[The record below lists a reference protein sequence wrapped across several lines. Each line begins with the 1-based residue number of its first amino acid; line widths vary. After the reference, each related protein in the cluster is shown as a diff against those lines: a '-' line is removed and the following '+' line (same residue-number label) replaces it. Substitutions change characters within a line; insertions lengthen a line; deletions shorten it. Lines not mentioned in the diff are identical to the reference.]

1 MLASSA
7 ATFPLTAAQRDV
19 WLDQISR
26 GDSPLYNIGGYL
38 QLSGAV
44 DPATL
49 HKALEQLVCA
59 HEVLRTVLMPGAGAD
74 GMPLQS
80 YAARLPV
87 SLPLHD
93 VSGHPEPEQA
103 ARALIND
110 NMRRP
115 YVLDG
120 SPLLDFCLI
129 RLADDQHWLAGQAHH
144 LILDGWGFGLLF
156 KSLGELYSALMAG
169 KDLELVA
176 PGYSDFIADD
186 ARYQASQRYS
196 LDRAYW
202 LEKYCNL
209 PEPLLVSRYHN
220 RRANDPAPS
229 HAWVQPLPGT
239 LHARMKQFAERHNAS
254 AFHVLLA
261 VLHVYFARTAQR
273 DEWIVGLPLL
283 NRSGARFKATLG
295 HFAQVSAVRMAF
307 DEGLDF
313 AALVVEVRNA
323 LKRDFRHQRFPL
335 SELNRSLEL
344 SREGRAQL
352 FEVSVSYELEDHGY
366 CYTDAQAQT
375 VKVSNGYEAT
385 PLAVHLRSNS
395 CNDEASLHLVHHRA
409 WIDDDEASAIAGR
422 LLHILEQGLESPSLK
437 IQNFHLSEPAEQLQ
451 LQAWNQTES
460 VAGDEQLI
468 HRRIEQQ
475 ARTRPY
481 AVAAIFQGQHL
492 TYAQLN
498 RQANALA
505 QRLIYQGVRPD
516 DRVAIVSRR
525 GLETLVGL
533 LAVLKAGAAYVP
545 IDPSHPRER
554 LHYLLTDSAPVVVL
568 TLSSLIERLPPL
580 AVPLIELDHCI
591 DGQGAENNPQVAGL
605 GSDNLVYVIYTS
617 GSTGQPKG
625 VMVEHRTLA
634 NLVDWHCQAFD
645 VKAGS
650 HTSCLA
656 GFGFDAMAWEVWPT
670 LCAGATLHVA
680 PVQDGG
686 EDIEAMLDWWR
697 AQPLDVSFLPTPVAE
712 YAFSQNQDHPT
723 LCTLLIGGDRLR
735 QFTHNRRYAVVN
747 NYGPTETTVVA
758 TSGQVLATGSLHIG
772 GPIANTRVYVL
783 DKHLQAMPVGVPG
796 ELYIGGEGVA
806 RGYLNQPQLT
816 DERFVADPFSDV
828 AQARMYRSGD
838 LVRWNDDGTLDYL
851 GRNDDQVKI
860 RGMRIELGEIE
871 SVLASLEGIKD
882 AVVLVRD
889 LHLLAWFTETVTVD
903 TDTLA
908 AAMRAR
914 LPGYMVPRAF
924 TRLAALPLTANG
936 KLDRRALPDPDPAYL
951 LGNAYE
957 APQGEVE
964 IAMAAI
970 WAQVLGIERVG
981 RHDNFFE
988 LGGHSLL
995 AVSLVEQLR
1004 KAGLKADVHVLLS
1017 QPTLAALA
1025 ACQTDVSTFKVPAN
1039 LIPAGCKQI
1048 TPGMLSLVALEQ
1060 PAIDRIV
1067 ASVPG
1072 GAANVQEIY
1081 PLAPLQEGILY
1092 HHLTAEQGDPY
1103 LLQWRLAFD
1112 TPERLYSWAAAL
1124 QEVIDRHDILRTS
1137 VVWQGLESPQQ
1148 VVWRNAELTVQA
1160 IEFEADDP
1168 ETPVID
1174 RLQRQFDARHHRLDL
1189 TQAPLMRLVHAQQAS
1204 SGETVAILLFHH
1216 LVLDNTAM
1224 EIVSREMQA
1233 LLFGHRYDLK
1243 TPVPYRNYVAQVRLA
1258 NDEASHTAF
1267 FTEMLGDVDEPTLPF
1282 GIQDVHADG
1291 SGIEEERRALDPE
1304 LALRLRE
1311 QARQLGVS
1319 AASLMHVVWARVL
1332 GVLAN
1337 RRDVVFGTV
1346 LLGRMGGEGADRA
1359 LGVFINT
1366 LPLRVDTAQDTRSA
1380 VEAVHAKLSALIA
1393 HEQAS
1398 LVLAQ
1403 GCSAVASGSPLFSAL
1418 LNYRHSAEVKPQDGE
1433 GLWQGVRVLGGDV
1446 RSNYPLTLCVDDLG
1460 EGFDLHMLAQQ
1471 GMGAERITGWVL
1483 NTLEHL
1489 LDTLEQ
1495 ALPLR
1500 LESVAILDA
1509 AERNHLL
1516 LDFNGSEQPFPQD
1529 CTVNALIEAQAASQP
1544 DSPAVI
1550 QGGHVLT
1557 YAQLNERAN
1566 RLAHY
1571 LIDLGVKT
1579 DERIALCLHRGPERL
1594 VAMLAVLKAG
1604 AAYVPV
1610 DPVYP
1615 AERIAYLLQDSAPRV
1630 VLTENST
1637 HELAGDTARVNIEQ
1651 ADWLGSSGN
1660 NPCVAALDAQKLAY
1674 VIYTSGSTGQP
1685 KGVMVEHCTLVNL
1698 VHWHC
1703 QAFALQAGSHTASV
1717 AGFGFDAMAWEVWP
1731 ALCSGAVLHLP
1742 PAEVGNE
1749 HVDELLDW
1757 WLEQPLQV
1765 GFLPTPVAEQ
1775 AFRRSRQHP
1784 TLRTLLIGGD
1794 RLRQFDSDPGFA
1806 VINNYGP
1813 TETTVVATSGAMQP
1827 GGPLHIGGPIAN
1839 TRVYVLDEQLQ
1850 PVPVG
1855 VVGELYIG
1863 GAGVARGYLNRPQMT
1878 EERFIADPFSAATQ
1892 ARLYRSGDLVRWN
1905 ADGSLDYLGRN
1916 DDQVKIRGMRIELG
1930 EIESVLASQAEVQDA
1945 VVLVRGERLLAWFTE
1960 NAPVEPEALREA
1972 LRARLPAHMVPLAF
1986 TRLDALP
1993 LTSHGK
1999 LDRRALPDPELEA
2012 LTSQAYAAPVGATE
2026 TLMADLWAHVLGLE
2040 KVGRH
2045 DNFFELG
2052 GHSLLAVSL
2061 VERLRNAGLSVDVR
2075 VLLGQPT
2082 VAALAASVGKGRE
2095 IPTPL
2100 NRVPAGCTHITPDL
2114 LSLSQLDQTTIE
2126 RIVATV
2132 PGGAA
2137 NVQEIYPLAPLQEG
2151 ILYHHLTAEQGDPY
2165 LLQLRMNVDSP
2176 ERLEAVA
2183 AALRKV
2189 IARHDSLRTAI
2200 VWEGLETPQQVVW
2213 RQADLLVERVTL
2225 AQIDTPAGAARMDL
2239 SCAPLIRLA
2248 YCPDAEGPGLS
2259 ATLRFH
2265 HIVVDATALEV
2276 MREEM
2281 LAHLRGEPGPTQPAV
2296 PYRNYVAQARL
2307 GVSEAEHE
2315 AYFREQLGDID
2326 EPTLPFDLRDVQGDG
2341 SCIEEAQQVLPDAL
2355 LQRLRSQARQLGVSV
2370 ASLLHL
2376 AWARVLG
2383 AATGNDRVVFGTVLL
2398 GRLQGG
2404 AGADRGMGMFINT
2417 LPLRIDLGNLSVRDG
2432 ARATHARLA
2441 ALLGHEHASLAQA
2454 QRWSG
2459 VAAPLPLFSAILNY
2473 RHAAGQAR
2481 QDAQLDAWQ
2490 GLEILTSEKHTNYP
2504 LSLNVD
2510 DLGDSLRLS
2519 VTVPPQVGA
2528 QRICAYVQQTLTA
2541 MLDALE
2547 GQPDLPVQHLS
2558 VLGAEERQRS
2568 LVEFN
2573 ATAIHH
2579 DLQQT
2584 LHGLFEAQS
2593 VRTPQAIALRAGR
2606 TQLSYRQLNE
2616 QANCLAHHLIDL
2628 GVRPDQRVAICVERG
2643 LSMVIGLL
2651 AILKAGGA
2659 YVPLDP
2665 SYPRERLQYM
2675 VKDSTPV
2682 ALLVQAG
2689 TRDLLDDEHALRID
2703 LDSVTWDAQ
2712 RDQNPRVPGLTAEHL
2727 AYVIYT
2733 SGSTGTP
2740 KGVMVE
2746 HRNVS
2751 NLVQWSSRLCPPT
2764 SGTVVLQKTPISFD
2778 ASVWEIF
2785 WPLSSGIA
2793 LVLARPDGQRDPA
2806 YLAQVIQERQ
2816 VSVVQ
2821 FVPALLQQ
2829 FLDLPQS
2836 SACSSLTDIVCGGG
2850 ELTVEMAAQLRKRLP
2865 EVRLHNVYGPTETT
2879 VDCSVWTLQ
2888 ADEAVPD
2895 TALPIGRPISNT
2907 RLYVLDA
2914 HDQPVPQGVIGQ
2926 LHIGGAG
2933 VTRGYLNLPKT
2944 DAERFIDSPFVAGDR
2959 LYRSGDLVRQLA
2971 DGNLEFLGRNDDQV
2985 KIHGLRIEPGDIQ
2998 ACLLSHPG
3006 IEQAVVLVRDEQPGG
3021 QRLVAY
3027 YTGTQLSVETLRE
3040 VLRAQ
3045 LPDYMVP
3052 ALFVHLD
3059 EMPLSPNGKLDRK
3072 ALPAPGQDALLT
3084 RPYEAP
3090 QGETEALLARLWS
3103 ELLGVGQVGRHD
3115 NFFEL
3120 GGHSLLAVSL
3130 TARLR
3135 QEGIEADVRALFEQP
3150 TLAGYAAITENME
3163 ITL

>member
-1 MLASSA
+1 M
-7 ATFPLTAAQRDV
+7 
-19 WLDQISR
+19 
-26 GDSPLYNIGGYL
+26 
-38 QLSGAV
+38 
-44 DPATL
+44 
-49 HKALEQLVCA
+49 
-59 HEVLRTVLMPGAGAD
+59 
-74 GMPLQS
+74 
-80 YAARLPV
+80 
-87 SLPLHD
+87 
-93 VSGHPEPEQA
+93 
-103 ARALIND
+103 
-110 NMRRP
+110 
-115 YVLDG
+115 
-120 SPLLDFCLI
+120 
-129 RLADDQHWLAGQAHH
+129 
-144 LILDGWGFGLLF
+144 
-156 KSLGELYSALMAG
+156 
-169 KDLELVA
+169 
-176 PGYSDFIADD
+176 
-186 ARYQASQRYS
+186 
-196 LDRAYW
+196 
-202 LEKYCNL
+202 
-209 PEPLLVSRYHN
+209 
-220 RRANDPAPS
+220 
-229 HAWVQPLPGT
+229 
-239 LHARMKQFAERHNAS
+239 
-254 AFHVLLA
+254 
-261 VLHVYFARTAQR
+261 
-273 DEWIVGLPLL
+273 
-283 NRSGARFKATLG
+283 
-295 HFAQVSAVRMAF
+295 
-307 DEGLDF
+307 
-313 AALVVEVRNA
+313 
-323 LKRDFRHQRFPL
+323 
-335 SELNRSLEL
+335 
-344 SREGRAQL
+344 
-352 FEVSVSYELEDHGY
+352 
-366 CYTDAQAQT
+366 
-375 VKVSNGYEAT
+375 
-385 PLAVHLRSNS
+385 
-395 CNDEASLHLVHHRA
+395 
-409 WIDDDEASAIAGR
+409 
-422 LLHILEQGLESPSLK
+422 
-437 IQNFHLSEPAEQLQ
+437 
-451 LQAWNQTES
+451 
-460 VAGDEQLI
+460 
-468 HRRIEQQ
+468 
-475 ARTRPY
+475 
-481 AVAAIFQGQHL
+481 
-492 TYAQLN
+492 
-498 RQANALA
+498 
-505 QRLIYQGVRPD
+505 
-516 DRVAIVSRR
+516 
-525 GLETLVGL
+525 
-533 LAVLKAGAAYVP
+533 
-545 IDPSHPRER
+545 
-554 LHYLLTDSAPVVVL
+554 
-568 TLSSLIERLPPL
+568 
-580 AVPLIELDHCI
+580 
-591 DGQGAENNPQVAGL
+591 
-605 GSDNLVYVIYTS
+605 
-617 GSTGQPKG
+617 
-625 VMVEHRTLA
+625 
-634 NLVDWHCQAFD
+634 
-645 VKAGS
+645 
-650 HTSCLA
+650 
-656 GFGFDAMAWEVWPT
+656 
-670 LCAGATLHVA
+670 
-680 PVQDGG
+680 
-686 EDIEAMLDWWR
+686 
-697 AQPLDVSFLPTPVAE
+697 
-712 YAFSQNQDHPT
+712 
-723 LCTLLIGGDRLR
+723 
-735 QFTHNRRYAVVN
+735 
-747 NYGPTETTVVA
+747 
-758 TSGQVLATGSLHIG
+758 
-772 GPIANTRVYVL
+772 
-783 DKHLQAMPVGVPG
+783 
-796 ELYIGGEGVA
+796 
-806 RGYLNQPQLT
+806 
-816 DERFVADPFSDV
+816 
-828 AQARMYRSGD
+828 
-838 LVRWNDDGTLDYL
+838 
-851 GRNDDQVKI
+851 
-860 RGMRIELGEIE
+860 
-871 SVLASLEGIKD
+871 
-882 AVVLVRD
+882 
-889 LHLLAWFTETVTVD
+889 
-903 TDTLA
+903 
-908 AAMRAR
+908 
-914 LPGYMVPRAF
+914 
-924 TRLAALPLTANG
+924 
-936 KLDRRALPDPDPAYL
+936 
-951 LGNAYE
+951 
-957 APQGEVE
+957 
-964 IAMAAI
+964 
-970 WAQVLGIERVG
+970 
-981 RHDNFFE
+981 
-988 LGGHSLL
+988 
-995 AVSLVEQLR
+995 
-1004 KAGLKADVHVLLS
+1004 
-1017 QPTLAALA
+1017 
-1025 ACQTDVSTFKVPAN
+1025 
-1039 LIPAGCKQI
+1039 
-1048 TPGMLSLVALEQ
+1048 
-1060 PAIDRIV
+1060 
-1067 ASVPG
+1067 
-1072 GAANVQEIY
+1072 
-1081 PLAPLQEGILY
+1081 
-1092 HHLTAEQGDPY
+1092 
-1103 LLQWRLAFD
+1103 
-1112 TPERLYSWAAAL
+1112 
-1124 QEVIDRHDILRTS
+1124 
-1137 VVWQGLESPQQ
+1137 
-1148 VVWRNAELTVQA
+1148 
-1160 IEFEADDP
+1160 
-1168 ETPVID
+1168 
-1174 RLQRQFDARHHRLDL
+1174 
-1189 TQAPLMRLVHAQQAS
+1189 
-1204 SGETVAILLFHH
+1204 
-1216 LVLDNTAM
+1216 
-1224 EIVSREMQA
+1224 
-1233 LLFGHRYDLK
+1233 
-1243 TPVPYRNYVAQVRLA
+1243 
-1258 NDEASHTAF
+1258 
-1267 FTEMLGDVDEPTLPF
+1267 
-1282 GIQDVHADG
+1282 
-1291 SGIEEERRALDPE
+1291 
-1304 LALRLRE
+1304 
-1311 QARQLGVS
+1311 
-1319 AASLMHVVWARVL
+1319 
-1332 GVLAN
+1332 
-1337 RRDVVFGTV
+1337 
-1346 LLGRMGGEGADRA
+1346 
-1359 LGVFINT
+1359 
-1366 LPLRVDTAQDTRSA
+1366 
-1380 VEAVHAKLSALIA
+1380 
-1393 HEQAS
+1393 
-1398 LVLAQ
+1398 
-1403 GCSAVASGSPLFSAL
+1403 
-1418 LNYRHSAEVKPQDGE
+1418 
-1433 GLWQGVRVLGGDV
+1433 
-1446 RSNYPLTLCVDDLG
+1446 
-1460 EGFDLHMLAQQ
+1460 
-1471 GMGAERITGWVL
+1471 
-1483 NTLEHL
+1483 
-1489 LDTLEQ
+1489 
-1495 ALPLR
+1495 
-1500 LESVAILDA
+1500 
-1509 AERNHLL
+1509 
-1516 LDFNGSEQPFPQD
+1516 
-1529 CTVNALIEAQAASQP
+1529 
-1544 DSPAVI
+1544 
-1550 QGGHVLT
+1550 
-1557 YAQLNERAN
+1557 
-1566 RLAHY
+1566 
-1571 LIDLGVKT
+1571 
-1579 DERIALCLHRGPERL
+1579 
-1594 VAMLAVLKAG
+1594 AVLKAG

-1637 HELAGDTARVNIEQ
+1637 HELAGDTERVNIEQ

-1660 NPCVAALDAQKLAY
+1660 NPSVADLDAQKLAY

-1731 ALCSGAVLHLP
+1731 ALCAGAVLHLP

-1775 AFRRSRQHP
+1775 AFRRPRQHP

-1813 TETTVVATSGAMQP
+1813 TETTVVATSGAVQP
-1827 GGPLHIGGPIAN
+1827 GGPLHIGGPITN

-1916 DDQVKIRGMRIELG
+1916 DDQVKVRGMRIELG
-1930 EIESVLASQAEVQDA
+1930 EIETALASQAEVQDA

-1960 NAPVEPEALREA
+1960 SAPVEPEALREA

-2012 LTSQAYAAPVGATE
+2012 LTSQAYAAPVGETE
-2026 TLMADLWAHVLGLE
+2026 ILMADLWAHVLGLE

-2100 NRVPAGCTHITPDL
+2100 NRVPAGCTYITPDL

-2165 LLQLRMNVDSP
+2165 LLQLRMNVDSQ

-2200 VWEGLETPQQVVW
+2200 VWDGLETPQQVVW
-2213 RQADLLVERVTL
+2213 RQADLLVERVPM
-2225 AQIDTPAGAARMDL
+2225 AQIDTPAGSARMDL

-2248 YCPDAEGPGLS
+2248 YCPDATGPGLS
-2259 ATLRFH
+2259 ATLLFH

-2341 SCIEEAQQVLPDAL
+2341 HCIEEARQMLPDAL
-2355 LQRLRSQARQLGVSV
+2355 LQRLRTQARQLGVSV

-2417 LPLRIDLGNLSVRDG
+2417 LPLRVDLGNISVRDG
-2432 ARATHARLA
+2432 ARDTHARLA

-2519 VTVPPQVGA
+2519 VTVPPRVGA

-2558 VLGAEERQRS
+2558 VLGAEELQRS
-2568 LVEFN
+2568 LVDFN

-2584 LHGLFEAQS
+2584 LHGLFEAQA

-2606 TQLSYRQLNE
+2606 AQLSYRQLNE

-2665 SYPRERLQYM
+2665 GYPRERLQYM

-2682 ALLVQAG
+2682 ALLVQG
-2689 TRDLLDDEHALRID
+2689 STRDLLDDEHALRID

-2712 RDQNPRVPGLTAEHL
+2712 RDQNPRVPGLTAGHL

-2751 NLVQWSSRLCPPT
+2751 NLVQWSSVLCPPA
-2764 SGTVVLQKTPISFD
+2764 SGTVLLQKTPISFD

-2785 WPLSSGIA
+2785 WPLSSGIP

-2836 SACSSLTDIVCGGG
+2836 SACSSLTDVVCGGG

-2888 ADEAVPD
+2888 PDQAVPD
-2895 TALPIGRPISNT
+2895 IALPIGRPISNT

-2914 HDQPVPQGVIGQ
+2914 YDQPVPQGVIGQ

-2959 LYRSGDLVRQLA
+2959 LYRSGDLVRQRA
-2971 DGNLEFLGRNDDQV
+2971 DGNLKFLGRNDDQV

-2998 ACLLSHPG
+2998 ACLISHPG
-3006 IEQAVVLVRDEQPGG
+3006 IEQAIVLVRDEQPGG

-3027 YTGTQLSVETLRE
+3027 YTGTQLPVETLRE

-3059 EMPLSPNGKLDRK
+3059 AMPLSPNGKLDRK

-3090 QGETEALLARLWS
+3090 QGETEVLLARLWS

>member
-1 MLASSA
+1 MLATSA

-44 DPATL
+44 DPVTL

-80 YAARLPV
+80 YAACLPV

-93 VSGHPEPEQA
+93 VSGYPEPEQA

-129 RLADDQHWLAGQAHH
+129 RLADDRHWLAGQAHH
-144 LILDGWGFGLLF
+144 LILDGWGFGQLF

-176 PGYSDFIADD
+176 PGYSAFIADD

-202 LEKYCNL
+202 LEKYRDL

-220 RRANDPAPS
+220 RRATDPAPS

-239 LHARMKQFAERHNAS
+239 LHARMKQFAERHHAS

-261 VLHVYFARTAQR
+261 VLHVYFTRTAQR

-307 DEGLDF
+307 DDGLDF
-313 AALVVEVRNA
+313 AALVVEVRDA

-409 WIDDDEASAIAGR
+409 WIEDDEAQAIAGR
-422 LLHILEQGLESPSLK
+422 LLHILEQGLENPALK
-437 IQNFHLSEPAEQLQ
+437 IQDFHLSVPAEQLQ
-451 LQAWNQTES
+451 LTAWNQTER
-460 VAGDEQLI
+460 VTGDEQLI

-498 RQANALA
+498 CQANALA

-533 LAVLKAGAAYVP
+533 LAILKAGAAYVP

-554 LHYLLTDSAPVVVL
+554 LHYLLSDSLPVVVL

-580 AVPLIELDHCI
+580 AMPLIELDHCI
-591 DGQGAENNPQVAGL
+591 DGQGAEKNPQVAGL

-645 VKAGS
+645 VKASS

-712 YAFSQNQDHPT
+712 YAFSQSQDHPT
-723 LCTLLIGGDRLR
+723 LRTLLIGGDRLR
-735 QFTHNRRYAVVN
+735 QFTHNRRYTVVN

-758 TSGQVLATGSLHIG
+758 TSGQVLANGSLHIG

-783 DKHLQAMPVGVPG
+783 DEHLQAMPVGVPG

-816 DERFVADPFSDV
+816 DERFVVDPFSDMP
-828 AQARMYRSGD
+828 QARMYRSGD
-838 LVRWNDDGTLDYL
+838 LVRWNRDGSLDYL

-871 SVLASLEGIKD
+871 AVLASLDGVKD
-882 AVVLVRD
+882 AVVLVRE
-889 LHLLAWFTETVTVD
+889 LHLLAWFTETSTVD
-903 TDTLA
+903 IDTLA
-908 AAMRAR
+908 PAMRAR

-924 TRLAALPLTANG
+924 TRLASLPLTANG

-970 WAQVLGIERVG
+970 WAQVLGIQRVG

-995 AVSLVEQLR
+995 AVNLVEQLR

-1025 ACQTDVSTFKVPAN
+1025 ACQADVSTFKVPAN

-1048 TPGMLSLVALEQ
+1048 TPGMLSLVSLEQ
-1060 PAIDRIV
+1060 SAIDRIV

-1160 IEFEADDP
+1160 IEFEAEDP
-1168 ETPVID
+1168 ESTVID

-1189 TQAPLMRLVHAQQAS
+1189 TQAPLMRLVHAQQS
-1204 SGETVAILLFHH
+1204 SSRETVAILLFHH

-1282 GIQDVHADG
+1282 GIQDVHAGG
-1291 SGIEEERRALDPE
+1291 SDIEEERRALDPE

-1311 QARQLGVS
+1311 QARLLGVS

-1366 LPLRVDTAQDTRSA
+1366 LPLRVDTALDTRSA
-1380 VEAVHAKLSALIA
+1380 VKAVHARLSALIA

-1471 GMGAERITGWVL
+1471 GMGAEHITGWVL

-1500 LESVAILDA
+1500 LENVPILDA

-1544 DSPAVI
+1544 HSPAVI

-1566 RLAHY
+1566 RLAHH
-1571 LIDLGVKT
+1571 LIGLGVKT
-1579 DERIALCLHRGPERL
+1579 DERIALCLHRGPARL

-1615 AERIAYLLQDSAPRV
+1615 AERIAYLLQDSTPRV

-1637 HELAGDTARVNIEQ
+1637 HDLAGDTERVNIEQ

-1660 NPCVAALDAQKLAY
+1660 NPCVAGLDAQKLAY

-1731 ALCSGAVLHLP
+1731 ALCAGAVLHLP

-1775 AFRRSRQHP
+1775 AFRRPRQHP

-1813 TETTVVATSGAMQP
+1813 TETTVVATSGAVQP
-1827 GGPLHIGGPIAN
+1827 CGPLHIGGPIAN

-1855 VVGELYIG
+1855 VIGELYIG

-1930 EIESVLASQAEVQDA
+1930 EIETALASQAEVQDA

-1960 NAPVEPEALREA
+1960 SAPVEPEALREA

-2012 LTSQAYAAPVGATE
+2012 LTSQAYAAPVGETE
-2026 TLMADLWAHVLGLE
+2026 ILMADLWAHVLGLE

-2100 NRVPAGCTHITPDL
+2100 NRVPAGCTYITPDL

-2165 LLQLRMNVDSP
+2165 LLQLRMNVDSQ

-2183 AALRKV
+2183 AALREV

-2200 VWEGLETPQQVVW
+2200 VWDGLETPQQVVW
-2213 RQADLLVERVTL
+2213 RQADLLVERVPM
-2225 AQIDTPAGAARMDL
+2225 AQIDTPAGSARMDL

-2248 YCPDAEGPGLS
+2248 YCPDATGPGLS
-2259 ATLRFH
+2259 ATLLFH

-2341 SCIEEAQQVLPDAL
+2341 HCIEEARQMLPDAL
-2355 LQRLRSQARQLGVSV
+2355 LQRLRTQARQLGVSV

-2417 LPLRIDLGNLSVRDG
+2417 LPLRVDLGNISVRDG
-2432 ARATHARLA
+2432 ARDTHARLA

-2519 VTVPPQVGA
+2519 VTVPPRVGA

-2558 VLGAEERQRS
+2558 VIGAEERQRS
-2568 LVEFN
+2568 LVDFN

-2584 LHGLFEAQS
+2584 LHGLFEAQA

-2606 TQLSYRQLNE
+2606 AQLSYRQLNE

-2665 SYPRERLQYM
+2665 GYPRERLQYM

-2682 ALLVQAG
+2682 ALLVQG
-2689 TRDLLDDEHALRID
+2689 STRDLLDDEHALRID

-2751 NLVQWSSRLCPPT
+2751 NLVQWSSVLCPPA
-2764 SGTVVLQKTPISFD
+2764 SGTVLLQKTPISFD

-2785 WPLSSGIA
+2785 WPLSSGIP
-2793 LVLARPDGQRDPA
+2793 LVLARPDGQRDTA

-2836 SACSSLTDIVCGGG
+2836 SACSSLTDVVCGGG

-2888 ADEAVPD
+2888 PDQAVPD

-2914 HDQPVPQGVIGQ
+2914 YDQPVPQGVIGQ

-2959 LYRSGDLVRQLA
+2959 LYRSGDLVRQRA
-2971 DGNLEFLGRNDDQV
+2971 DGNLKFLGRNDDQV

-2998 ACLLSHPG
+2998 ACLISHPG
-3006 IEQAVVLVRDEQPGG
+3006 IEQAIVLVRDEQPGG

-3027 YTGTQLSVETLRE
+3027 YTGTQLPVETLRE

-3059 EMPLSPNGKLDRK
+3059 AMPLSPNGKLDRK

-3090 QGETEALLARLWS
+3090 QGETEVLLARLWS